1 MLDGKAAWHFDWDD
15 PMDSPTPV
23 MAVSGGTLL
32 AGHGECNSQS
42 DPNGHIVAVDLA
54 TGKERW
60 RLDVGIP
67 VRGFTVDKGILVFSG
82 ESPSDEAMT
91 FAYRVAD
98 GKPAWQKAGYL
109 SSSPSADGRIL
120 LARGET
126 VAAAS
131 VVTGS
136 ILWTKR
142 ANWIAEAATPSADR
156 FLVTDGTALSAI
168 NAINGDL
175 LWTVKDK
182 QTNFVATDGRRV
194 YRSADFLVEA
204 LNLRNGRHLWQRRL
218 GAESVQPVRAG
229 GLVYTGGPVLNAA
242 NGEIVSLATPLN
254 DAKVLVTGGRVFA
267 VKDRTLSSFAP

>member
-1 MLDGKAAWHFDWDD
+1 
-15 PMDSPTPV
+15 
-23 MAVSGGTLL
+23 
-32 AGHGECNSQS
+32 
-42 DPNGHIVAVDLA
+42 
-54 TGKERW
+54 
-60 RLDVGIP
+60 
-67 VRGFTVDKGILVFSG
+67 VRAFTVDKGILVFSG

-98 GKPAWQKAGYL
+98 GKPAWQKTGYL

-136 ILWTKR
+136 ILWTKW

-156 FLVTDGTALSAI
+156 FLVTDGAALSAI

-182 QTNFVATDGRRV
+182 QTTFVATDGRRV
-194 YRSADFLVEA
+194 YRSANFLVEA
-204 LNLRNGRHLWQRRL
+204 LNLRNGHHLWQRRL

-242 NGEIVSLATPLN
+242 NGDIVSLATPLN
-254 DAKVLVTGGRVFA
+254 DAKVLVTGGRLFA